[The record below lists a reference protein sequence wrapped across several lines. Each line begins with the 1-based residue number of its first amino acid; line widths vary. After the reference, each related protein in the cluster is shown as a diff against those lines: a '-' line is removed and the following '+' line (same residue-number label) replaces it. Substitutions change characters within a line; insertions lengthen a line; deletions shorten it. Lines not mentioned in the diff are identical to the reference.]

1 MVSTQPDPNQQNQL
15 IQERGQGLHLY
26 VKETF
31 LSLTHDDFVVINE
44 ITGEKLFTVT
54 RKLTSVRK
62 QRKTLYDASGNVL
75 WTVEHPTFRLFHRR
89 YRFYNDKG
97 RKIFIIRSHHRL
109 MPSQG
114 RKLTMST
121 DDGNEI
127 ISKGSTFDAKTAID
141 LVTREGSRKQWKPLA
156 RVMNPVV
163 STRGLITGLSGYK
176 VLVAPD
182 ANVPLCLGFVLVL
195 DEERELHHGGL
206 LQVFN
211 TVNRVTKFLV

>member
-1 MVSTQPDPNQQNQL
+1 MFPFPSGLIRLLRLVMLYHYSRHYFFPHEGSRIESIKTLYSMVSTQQDLNQQNQL
-15 IQERGQGLHLY
+15 IQERGQGLHLH

-163 STRGLITGLSGYK
+163 STRGY
-176 VLVAPD
+176 
-182 ANVPLCLGFVLVL
+182 F
-195 DEERELHHGGL
+195 
-206 LQVFN
+206 
-211 TVNRVTKFLV
+211 